1 MFMYELGNRS
11 KHCIASRYFPHNSKR
26 ERVVMQIQHF
36 TNLDDVDQINF
47 EDEASEHQEVLVES
61 KLLND
66 HHLAPAAAQ
75 SLTPPFSLQSS
86 SSRQRSNLLS

>member
-86 SSRQRSNLLS
+86 LAR